1 MRLVATVLAAWMT
14 ALPSLA
20 QPQQST
26 VLPLDEAARDPEF
39 FAFRARLQRAAAAH
53 DTAAVM
59 GVVAPRVLNS
69 FGGDGGL
76 EEFREQWGIANPEKS
91 ELWSVLGFVLAMGG
105 RFDGDTSF
113 YAPYTFGSTPIDGF
127 EALIVLGRNVM
138 VRAEPDARS
147 AAIDT
152 VSFEAITKWRDKSS
166 TGGWEPV
173 RTSKQRT
180 GWVLQ
185 QYLRSPIDYRAGF
198 IRRQGR
204 WWLRALVAGD

>member
-1 MRLVATVLAAWMT
+1 VCPGSPGHGIPHSKLRPRDTLKSSPEGLTT
-14 ALPSLA
+14 
-20 QPQQST
+20 
-26 VLPLDEAARDPEF
+26 DE
-39 FAFRARLQRAAAAH
+39 
-53 DTAAVM
+53 VY
-59 GVVAPRVLNS
+59 GRVLNS

-76 EEFREQWGIANPEKS
+76 EEFREKWDIANPEKS

-113 YAPYTFGSTPIDGF
+113 YAPYTFRSTPIDGF

-138 VRAEPDARS
+138 VRAEPDPRA

-152 VSFEAITKWRDKSS
+152 VSFEAITKWREKSS

-185 QYLRSPIDYRAGF
+185 RYLRSPIDYRAGF
-198 IRRQGR
+198 IRRQGH